1 MKPAGGAPGAPF
13 PAPPRPWLLRWPGL
27 FLALAVAAAY
37 RGAEGDI
44 GALFRGETR
53 ASLADFVRGFF
64 PPALSA
70 EFLGQTWVPLL
81 ETIGIAFLGTSLAVV
96 LAVPLSLLAVSPR
109 VLVDDGRG
117 PGLARRVAHQL
128 ARLVLSVMRSTPEL
142 IWALLFVRALGIG
155 PGAGVLA
162 IGLSYAGVMGKV
174 FAEIFE
180 SVPRAAAQALVTA
193 GATPMRAFTFGL
205 LPGAFP
211 TLVSYT
217 IYRLDCAMRA
227 SAVLGLVGAGGLGQ
241 QIDLSMKMFRHDEVA
256 TQVIVLFVLVAAL
269 DRVSQVVRAR
279 LHDSRGVLPRGRG
292 ALSSRALAA
301 AAWAAAVWGSLA
313 FLEIVPGEL
322 FSRQALEGMR
332 RFVGTML
339 PPDLGRAFLLD
350 VGPAVLETLAIS
362 VLGTALGALMGL
374 ALAYPAAQRLFV
386 VDDDRHSRARRVAR
400 EIASWSARGV
410 LNLGRTLPELLWALM
425 FIFVVG
431 LGPFAG
437 ALALGFHTGGVL
449 GRLYSEAL
457 EEAPAGPRLA
467 LTAAGAR
474 RFTAAVFGV
483 LPQAFPQLIAYTL
496 YRWEVNI
503 RASAV
508 LGVVGA
514 GGIGARLHVALN
526 LFQGHRTL
534 TLVATIFLMV
544 VATDMLS
551 GWLRRRVMA
560 PPGSQ
565 ALREEYL
572 SPRTVL
578 AAAAGEG

>member
-1 MKPAGGAPGAPF
+1 MI
-13 PAPPRPWLLRWPGL
+13 PAPPRPWWLRWPGL
-27 FLALAVAAAY
+27 LLAIVIAAAY
-37 RGAEGDI
+37 RGAEGDL
-44 GALFRGETR
+44 GALFRAETR
-53 ASLADFVRGFF
+53 ESLADFLRGFL
-64 PPALSA
+64 PPAHSV
-70 EFLGQTWVPLL
+70 EFLRQTGVPLL
-81 ETIGIAFLGTSLAVV
+81 ETIAIAFLGTSLAV
-96 LAVPLSLLAVSPR
+96 AIAFPLSLLAVSPA
-109 VLVDDGRG
+109 VLADAGR
-117 PGLARRVAHQL
+117 PADLARRGVHQV

-155 PGAGVLA
+155 PGVGVLA

-180 SVPRAAAQALVTA
+180 SVPRAPAQALVTA
-193 GATPMRAFTFGL
+193 GATPARAFAFGL

-211 TLVSYT
+211 MLASYT
-217 IYRLDCAMRA
+217 FYRLDCAMRA

-256 TQVIVLFVLVAAL
+256 AQVIILFALVAAL

-279 LHDSRGVLPRGRG
+279 LQSSLGVLPHGRRS
-292 ALSSRALAA
+292 LSLRVAA
-301 AAWAAAVWGSLA
+301 VAAWVGAAWGSSV
-313 FLEIVPGEL
+313 FLGILPGEL
-322 FSRQALEGMR
+322 FSPQALDGMR
-332 RFVGTML
+332 RFVSAMF
-339 PPDLGRAFLLD
+339 PPDLGGAFLLD

-362 VLGTALGALMGL
+362 ILGTALGAAMGL
-374 ALAYPAAQRLFV
+374 ALAYPAARRLYV
-386 VDDDRHSRARRVAR
+386 QDEDRSSKARRVLR
-400 EIASWSARGV
+400 EVASWSARGV
-410 LNLGRTLPELLWALM
+410 LNLSRTLPELLWALM

-467 LTAAGAR
+467 LCEAGAG
-474 RFTAAVFGV
+474 RFPAAVFGV
-483 LPQAFPQLIAYTL
+483 MPQAFPQLIAFTL

-514 GGIGARLHVALN
+514 GGIGARLHVALS

-534 TLVATIFLMV
+534 TLVAAIFLLV
-544 VATDMLS
+544 VAADLLS
-551 GWLRRRVMA
+551 GWLRRTIMTPLGSRA
-560 PPGSQ
+560 LGEEHLPPRG
-565 ALREEYL
+565 A
-572 SPRTVL
+572 L